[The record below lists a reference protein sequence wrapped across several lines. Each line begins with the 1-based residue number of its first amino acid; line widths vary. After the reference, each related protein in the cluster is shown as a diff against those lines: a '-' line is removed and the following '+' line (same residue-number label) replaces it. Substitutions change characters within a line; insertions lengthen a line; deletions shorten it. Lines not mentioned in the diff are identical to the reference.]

1 MCAEERRYWVSV
13 AGRDLEVARG
23 GVEDGVVG
31 GPGLDAWFLAV
42 VEVEIASKAA
52 GQVGR
57 S

>member
-1 MCAEERRYWVSV
+1 MCTEERRHWVSV
-13 AGRDLEVARG
+13 AGGDLEVAKG

-31 GPGLDAWFLAV
+31 GPGLDARFLAV
-42 VEVEIASKAA
+42 VEVEIASEAA